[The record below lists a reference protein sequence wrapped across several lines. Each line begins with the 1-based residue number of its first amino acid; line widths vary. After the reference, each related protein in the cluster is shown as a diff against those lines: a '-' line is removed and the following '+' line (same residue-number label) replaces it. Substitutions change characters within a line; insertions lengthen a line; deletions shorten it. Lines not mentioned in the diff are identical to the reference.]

1 MCSDSGTLLAETDNK
16 NFFLSFDGKLL
27 HRIMLDLLPRML
39 RKSTSF
45 YTSLV
50 VLGTLVLG
58 VQIES
63 AISGDD
69 TLDARKKLERAFDLV
84 VDNYVG
90 DVDANEVAEHAI
102 RGMLKELDPH
112 SAYINAE
119 RMRRIREEFD
129 ASFEGIGISFELVPG
144 AEEGTDTLMVRSVI
158 PDGPSEKVGLQTGDR
173 ILEVDGRSTI
183 GYTEDDV
190 RRNLKGPRG
199 TTVNLSVQ
207 RSGVDGLMA
216 FSIERDKIPLKTV
229 DSFYMIDDETGYIK
243 LNRFARTSHREVVLA
258 LETLKSQGMERLV
271 FDLRGNVGGLME
283 MAVRI
288 SDEFLGADQ
297 MIVSQRGRKA
307 EHNAEFRARQG
318 GRFEE
323 DPMIVLIDNGSASA
337 SEIVAGA
344 LQDHDRALI
353 VGQRSFGKGLVQQQ
367 YILEDGSAMRV
378 TISRYYTPSGRLI
391 QTPYDEGDSEAY
403 YMSKRD
409 LVKDDGRISSEELL
423 DAVPDSL
430 RYETT
435 SGRPVFGGGGIYPD
449 YVAFDDTLS
458 VLVQRMW
465 GLSDEFVRGWLDTHQ
480 AELLSQWH
488 GQKYDFFSDYEVS
501 EDMFDA
507 FLAFAETRDFSFVE
521 SGSGVSEDDEQRT
534 FTHAE
539 VDESQETIETLL
551 KMRLAS
557 RLYESGDRFPVYH
570 EIDNIFQQANAL
582 WEQAAS
588 LAQTY
593 ADVH

>member
-1 MCSDSGTLLAETDNK
+1 
-16 NFFLSFDGKLL
+16 
-27 HRIMLDLLPRML
+27 ML

-45 YTSLV
+45 YTSIV
-50 VLGTLVLG
+50 VIGSVLLGMQL
-58 VQIES
+58 ES
-63 AISGDD
+63 AFSGDD
-69 TLDARKKLERAFDLV
+69 TLDARKKLERAFNLV

-112 SAYINAE
+112 SAYIDAE

-129 ASFEGIGISFELVPG
+129 ASFEGIGISFELISG

-158 PDGPSEKVGLQTGDR
+158 PDGPSEKVGLMTGDR

-183 GYTEDDV
+183 GFTDDDV
-190 RRNLKGPRG
+190 RSNLKGPRG
-199 TTVNLSVQ
+199 TTVNLSIQ
-207 RSGVDGLMA
+207 RPGVPDRMA
-216 FSIERDKIPLKTV
+216 FSIKRDKIPLKTV
-229 DSFYMIDDETGYIK
+229 DSYYMVDDETGYIK
-243 LNRFARTSHREVVLA
+243 LNRFARTSHREVVVA
-258 LETLKSQGMERLV
+258 LETLKSQGMERLI

-288 SDEFLGADQ
+288 SDEFLGANQ

-307 EHNAEFRARQG
+307 EHNAEFRARGG

-323 DPMIVLIDNGSASA
+323 NPVIVLIDNGSASA

-344 LQDHDRALI
+344 LQDHDRALV
-353 VGQRSFGKGLVQQQ
+353 VGRRSFGKGLVQQQ

-391 QTPYDEGDSEAY
+391 QTDYDEGNAEAY
-403 YMSKRD
+403 YMSKREFI
-409 LVKDDGRISSEELL
+409 KQDGSLSADEIL
-423 DAVPDSL
+423 DSVPDSL

-435 SGRPVFGGGGIYPD
+435 SGRAVFGGGGIYPD
-449 YVAFDDTLS
+449 YVVFDDTLS

-465 GLSDEFVRGWLDTHQ
+465 GMSDEFVRTWLDANRADMLAT
-480 AELLSQWH
+480 W
-488 GQKYDFFSDYEVS
+488 GGNKYDFFRDYAISDG
-501 EDMFDA
+501 MFD
-507 FLAFAETRDFSFVE
+507 DFTSFTESRGFEFVE
-521 SGSGVSEDDEQRT
+521 SSQGVDDEDGEQRR
-534 FTHAE
+534 FTRAQL
-539 VDESQETIETLL
+539 DEDQVAIETLL

-557 RLYESGDRFPVYH
+557 RLYETGDRFPVYH
-570 EIDNIFQQANAL
+570 QIDNIFQQANGL
-582 WEQAAS
+582 WEQAAA
-588 LAQTY
+588 LASTY